1 VIADFRAVRECRRQG
16 CWCMAVGEC
25 RFAKEH
31 EGQYDWVRKNEGH
44 KGVQVTPLSGF
55 GDLVVQ
61 ALGTCRTGNA
71 SVRV

>member
-1 VIADFRAVRECRRQG
+1 MQVVRLLVNAGFR
-16 CWCMAVGEC
+16 AVGEC

-55 GDLVVQ
+55 GD
-61 ALGTCRTGNA
+61 
-71 SVRV
+71 